1 MEKDRFEFDEK
12 EVLEEE
18 NEDRDYVGEIVRL
31 IRSELSEEELLEK
44 LEDYHEND
52 IAGAFEQLEA
62 RERKKLY
69 KLLGPEKISEI
80 FTFIDDVSDYL
91 EEMDLKEVA
100 HVIENMDSDDAV
112 EVLEEMD
119 DSTQEQLK
127 ILMDQDAS
135 DDIWLIKSYDE
146 DEIGSKM
153 TTNFILINKNM
164 SVRKAMK
171 SLIQQ
176 AEKNDNISTLYV
188 SDDDDKY
195 YGALELKDLI
205 TARDYMDLQDFMI
218 TSFPYVKAHEKI
230 SECIERLK
238 EYEEDSIPVLD
249 DDSHVIGIITSQD
262 ILEVVD
268 EEMGDDYAKLAGLTS
283 EEDLK
288 ETLGQ
293 SMKKRMP
300 WLIILLFLGMG
311 VSAVVGMFEPVVAEI
326 AMIVSFQSLI
336 LDMAGNVGTQSLAVT
351 IRVLVDENLT
361 AKQKMGLVWKEMRIG
376 FVNGL
381 LLGILSFFFVG
392 FYISLSKHASF
403 SYGFSIA
410 MCVAAALL
418 VAMVISSLVGTVVPM
433 FFHKI
438 KVDPAVA
445 SGPLITTVNDL
456 VAVITY
462 YGLTWILLINML
474 HITG

>member
-293 SMKKRMP
+293 SMKKKNALADYFTFP
-300 WLIILLFLGMG
+300 WNG
-311 VSAVVGMFEPVVAEI
+311 
-326 AMIVSFQSLI
+326 SFCSCWHVR
-336 LDMAGNVGTQSLAVT
+336 AGSCRNSNDRKFSVT
-351 IRVLVDENLT
+351 
-361 AKQKMGLVWKEMRIG
+361 
-376 FVNGL
+376 
-381 LLGILSFFFVG
+381 
-392 FYISLSKHASF
+392 Y
-403 SYGFSIA
+403 
-410 MCVAAALL
+410 
-418 VAMVISSLVGTVVPM
+418 P
-433 FFHKI
+433 
-438 KVDPAVA
+438 
-445 SGPLITTVNDL
+445 
-456 VAVITY
+456 
-462 YGLTWILLINML
+462 
-474 HITG
+474 